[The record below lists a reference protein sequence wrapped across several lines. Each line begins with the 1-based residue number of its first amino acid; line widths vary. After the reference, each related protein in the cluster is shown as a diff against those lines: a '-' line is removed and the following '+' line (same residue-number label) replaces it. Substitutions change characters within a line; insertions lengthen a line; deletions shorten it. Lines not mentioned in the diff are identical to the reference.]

1 MIGGVCLASCLVAFL
16 LGDPTVARADV
27 SHGER
32 QTRADSPRVLSRA
45 IEDHV
50 LLHSPLARAKFPRP
64 WDATRGL
71 TSTQLA
77 KCESRKKGLLIGA
90 VIGAAAGAAI
100 GVYVVREVSG
110 ILGTSSGAAK
120 YIAYW
125 SLGGAGAGALGGF
138 AYCR

>member
-1 MIGGVCLASCLVAFL
+1 
-16 LGDPTVARADV
+16 
-27 SHGER
+27 
-32 QTRADSPRVLSRA
+32 
-45 IEDHV
+45 
-50 LLHSPLARAKFPRP
+50 
-64 WDATRGL
+64 L